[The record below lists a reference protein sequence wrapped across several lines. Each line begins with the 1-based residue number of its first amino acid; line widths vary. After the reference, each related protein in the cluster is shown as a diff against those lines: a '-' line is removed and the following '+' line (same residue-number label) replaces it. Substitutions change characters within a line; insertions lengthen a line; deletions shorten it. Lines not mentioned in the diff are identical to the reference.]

1 MGLSKVFFWGM
12 MISFMGT
19 LPLGTLNI
27 AAMQISVQE
36 GIRNAM
42 YFSLGTILVELM
54 YVRLA
59 LVGINWI
66 RKQKN
71 LLRWMEWLT
80 FVIVLLLAVG
90 SFIAATKIHPDGNV
104 MLDNHLNRFVLG
116 MFLSAIT
123 PMHIPFW
130 LGWSTVLYTKKILQ
144 PVRSH
149 YNLYIIATGIGTFI
163 ANCIFIFGG
172 KYVVQKLN
180 TNQHTLNWIIG
191 GIFLITAIIQL
202 GRILFHKGAA
212 EVIESR

>member
-19 LPLGTLNI
+19 LPVGTLNI

-42 YFSLGTILVELM
+42 YFSVGTILVELM

-59 LVGINWI
+59 LVGISWI

-90 SFIAATKIHPDGNV
+90 SFIAATKIQPAGNV

-144 PVRSH
+144 PIRSH
-149 YNLYIIATGIGTFI
+149 YNLYILATGIGTFI

-202 GRILFHKGAA
+202 ARILFHKGAA